1 VNGVSG
7 AKSLRR
13 DLAAIVGAE
22 RVIAPVPAR
31 SPYNEDSTGP
41 WRGLRGR
48 ADAVV
53 SPRDV
58 EQVAEVMRLCWERGV
73 PLTPRGGGS
82 GVSGG
87 ACPIEGGV
95 VCSMSGLS
103 EVVELRPELWR
114 MHVGAGLTTAHVH
127 RLARESGL
135 LFPPDPGASEQ
146 SQIGGNVATDAGGP
160 HAFKYGSTGSWV
172 TGLTAVVPPGEIV
185 NVGGASRKD
194 VAGYDVKRL
203 LIGSEGT
210 LGVIAS
216 VQLRLIPAP
225 PRRRGLVAF
234 AQSREIGCEAILAA
248 LGSGTLPAALDF
260 LEGAALSE
268 IAAAY
273 PGSVPEQA
281 RFALIGEIDG
291 GDDQVETD
299 VQGLIDAL
307 SPYAIV
313 LHAHGDPRE
322 MWRWREGASGAV
334 AAVRGGKVSED
345 VVVPV
350 ERLGELLAEFEA
362 IAAAEGLRSCS
373 WGHGGD
379 GNAHATVLVNPSA
392 HAEMEASERVTERLF
407 RLVSELGGSVSG
419 EHGIGWVKRDA
430 LALQWDEAALDLHR
444 RVKAA
449 FDPEGLLNPGK
460 KAT

>member
-1 VNGVSG
+1 M
-7 AKSLRR
+7 
-13 DLAAIVGAE
+13 
-22 RVIAPVPAR
+22 IAPVPAD
-31 SPYNEDSTGP
+31 SPYNVDATGP

-53 SPRDV
+53 RPANV
-58 EQVAEVMRLCWERGV
+58 EQVAAVIARCWQLGV

-95 VCSMSGLS
+95 VCALGRLTR
-103 EVVELRPELWR
+103 VVELAPELWR

-135 LFPPDPGASEQ
+135 MFPPDPGASEQ
-146 SQIGGNVATDAGGP
+146 SQIGGNVATNAGGP

-172 TGLTAVVPPGEIV
+172 TGLTAVIPPGEIV
-185 NVGGASRKD
+185 TFGGASRKD
-194 VAGYDVKRL
+194 VAGYDVIKL
-203 LIGSEGT
+203 LVGSEGT

-216 VQLRLIPAP
+216 VHLKLIPAP
-225 PRRRGLVAF
+225 KRRRGLVAF
-234 AQSREIGCEAILAA
+234 SESRRQGCQAILAA

-260 LEGAALSE
+260 LEGAALTE
-268 IAAAY
+268 IAGSY
-273 PGSVPEQA
+273 PGDVPLGA
-281 RFALIGEIDG
+281 RFALVAELDG
-291 GDDQVETD
+291 GEDEVEGG
-299 VQGLIDAL
+299 VQELTDAL
-307 SPYAIV
+307 KPCVSV
-313 LHAHGDPRE
+313 LHAHEDPRV

-350 ERLGELLAEFEA
+350 ERLLPLLDGLEE
-362 IAAAEGLRSCS
+362 IAGREGLRSCA

-379 GNAHATVLVNPSA
+379 GNAHATVLVNPGSS
-392 HAEMEASERVTERLF
+392 AEMQAAERVTGQLF
-407 RLVSELGGSVSG
+407 ELVAELRGSVSG

-430 LALQWDEAALDLHR
+430 LALQWEKEAIALHR
-444 RVKAA
+444 RVKAS
-449 FDPEGLLNPGK
+449 FDPRGLLNPGK
-460 KAT
+460 KGA